1 MMIKNRKIIFSIGVV
16 AVIVML
22 SGCNTTEKNYRQAY
36 DAAKAKR
43 ELANAEAMVPASGL
57 MSDDGTS
64 LKMVNGDSLFVSKD
78 RLRREPAYADR
89 LKTYNVAVGVYKM
102 NTNAKA
108 QAEALAQ
115 QGYDAFAVETTGD
128 RWYAIAGGFDALE
141 DAQTFIKEFKKKHPG
156 YPYIGLPG
164 SPVVVGK

>member
-1 MMIKNRKIIFSIGVV
+1 
-16 AVIVML
+16 
-22 SGCNTTEKNYRQAY
+22 NYRQAY

-43 ELANAEAMVPASGL
+43 EAANAEAMIPASGL
-57 MSDDGTS
+57 LSDDGTS

-78 RLRREPAYADR
+78 RLRREPAMTEV

-108 QAEALAQ
+108 QAAALVEK
-115 QGYDAFAVETTGD
+115 GYNAHAVETTGD
-128 RWYAIAGGFDALE
+128 RWYTIAGCFDTIE
-141 DAQTFIKEFKKKHPG
+141 EAQAFIADFKKKHPG

-164 SPVVVGK
+164 SPVVIGK